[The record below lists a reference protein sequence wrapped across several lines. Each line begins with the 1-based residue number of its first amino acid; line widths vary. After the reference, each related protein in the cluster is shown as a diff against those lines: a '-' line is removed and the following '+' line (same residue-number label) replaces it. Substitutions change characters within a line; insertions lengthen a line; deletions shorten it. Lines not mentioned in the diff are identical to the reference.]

1 MSRKYKNQKSVDIS
15 GYKLI
20 HHAWVRFISHSGI
33 TEIVEAEKTLNL
45 ILQKAQ
51 RYKKSKK
58 SVTYRNG
65 NWRIVVKMTT
75 KRPTIVTIHKI
86 KK

>member
-1 MSRKYKNQKSVDIS
+1 MSRKYKYQKSVDIS
-15 GYKLI
+15 GYKLT
-20 HHAWVRFISHSGI
+20 HHAWERFIRHSGI
-33 TEIVEAEKTLNL
+33 AEIIEAEKMLNL

-51 RYKKSKK
+51 RYKRSKK
-58 SVTYRNG
+58 SIIYKNG